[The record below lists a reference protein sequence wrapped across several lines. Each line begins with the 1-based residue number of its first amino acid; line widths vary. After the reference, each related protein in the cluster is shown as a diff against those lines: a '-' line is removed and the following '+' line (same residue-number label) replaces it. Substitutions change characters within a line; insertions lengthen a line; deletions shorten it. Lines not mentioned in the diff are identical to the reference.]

1 MPWKERF
8 VFYMNKSFAV
18 LGMGKFGVSV
28 AHELYEAGADVLAV
42 DRNKERLQSV
52 AQYATYAVAA
62 DIEDA
67 EAVDSLGLSNMDGV
81 VIAVTE
87 NLNASILA
95 TIYAKEAGVPYVIAK
110 AKDETHIKILKK
122 LGADMTVLPEYES
135 GIRIARHLATGNILN
150 FVELSADIRM
160 VEISIREEWAG
171 RSLKEL
177 DLRKREHIN
186 VIAIR
191 KGEVISTDLDPDQP
205 LERENSML
213 ITVDKKVLNR
223 LMKE

>member
-1 MPWKERF
+1 
-8 VFYMNKSFAV
+8 MNKSFAV

-28 AHELYEAGADVLAV
+28 AHELYEAGADVLVV

-160 VEISIREEWAG
+160 VEISIRKEWAG

-191 KGEVISTDLDPDQP
+191 KGGEISTDLDPDQP
-205 LERENSML
+205 LELESSML

>member
-1 MPWKERF
+1 
-8 VFYMNKSFAV
+8 MNKSFAV

>member
-1 MPWKERF
+1 
-8 VFYMNKSFAV
+8 MNKSFAV

-95 TIYAKEAGVPYVIAK
+95 TIYAKEAGVPYVVAK

-135 GIRIARHLATGNILN
+135 GIRIARHLVTGNILN

-171 RSLKEL
+171 HSLKEL

-191 KGEVISTDLDPDQP
+191 KGGEISTDLDPDQP
-205 LERENSML
+205 LERESSML

-223 LMKE
+223 LMRE

>member
-1 MPWKERF
+1 
-8 VFYMNKSFAV
+8 MNKSFAV
-18 LGMGKFGVSV
+18 LGLGKFGVSV

-67 EAVDSLGLSNMDGV
+67 ESMNSLGLSNMDGV

-171 RSLKEL
+171 CSLKEL

-191 KGEVISTDLDPDQP
+191 KGGEISTDLDPDQP
-205 LERENSML
+205 LDRESSML

-223 LMKE
+223 LIKE

>member
-1 MPWKERF
+1 
-8 VFYMNKSFAV
+8 MNKSFAV
-18 LGMGKFGVSV
+18 LGLGKFGVSV

-67 EAVDSLGLSNMDGV
+67 ESMNSLGLSNMDGV

-191 KGEVISTDLDPDQP
+191 KGGEISTDLDPDQP
-205 LERENSML
+205 LDRESSML

-223 LMKE
+223 LIKE

>member
-1 MPWKERF
+1 
-8 VFYMNKSFAV
+8 MNKSFAV
-18 LGMGKFGVSV
+18 LGMGKFGLSV

-135 GIRIARHLATGNILN
+135 GIRIARHLVTGNILN

-171 RSLKEL
+171 HSLKEL

-191 KGEVISTDLDPDQP
+191 KRGEISTDLDPDQP
-205 LERENSML
+205 LERESSML

-223 LMKE
+223 LMRE

>member
-1 MPWKERF
+1 
-8 VFYMNKSFAV
+8 MNKSFAV
-18 LGMGKFGVSV
+18 LGMGKFGLSV

-135 GIRIARHLATGNILN
+135 GIRIARHLVTGNILN

-171 RSLKEL
+171 HSLKEL
-177 DLRKREHIN
+177 DFRKREHIN

-191 KGEVISTDLDPDQP
+191 KRGEISTDLDPDQP
-205 LERENSML
+205 LERESSML

-223 LMKE
+223 LMRE

>member
-1 MPWKERF
+1 M
-8 VFYMNKSFAV
+8 
-18 LGMGKFGVSV
+18 SV
-28 AHELYEAGADVLAV
+28 AHELYEAGADVLVV
-42 DRNKERLQSV
+42 DRDKERLQLA

-67 EAVDSLGLSNMDGV
+67 GAVNSLGLSNMDGV
-81 VIAVTE
+81 VVAVTE

-95 TIYAKEAGVPYVIAK
+95 TIYAKEAGVPYIIAK

-150 FVELSADIRM
+150 FVELSDDIRM
-160 VEISIREEWAG
+160 VEISIWEEWAG
-171 RSLKEL
+171 HSLKEL

-191 KGEVISTDLDPDQP
+191 KGGEISTDLDPDQP
-205 LERENSML
+205 LEKGSSML

-223 LMKE
+223 LMRE

>member
-1 MPWKERF
+1 
-8 VFYMNKSFAV
+8 MNKSFAV
-18 LGMGKFGVSV
+18 LGMGKFGLSV

-95 TIYAKEAGVPYVIAK
+95 TIYAKEAGVPYVVAK

-135 GIRIARHLATGNILN
+135 GIRIARHLVTGNILN

-171 RSLKEL
+171 HSLKEL

-191 KGEVISTDLDPDQP
+191 KRGEISTDLDPDQP
-205 LERENSML
+205 LERESSML

-223 LMKE
+223 LMRE